1 MHQTTKDYY
10 MFSTHYGE
18 LLRVD
23 NIDAYLALQNDV
35 SDIKHIYIVNY
46 YWHLMRSLTDH
57 IQMKYKNVNIV
68 QSDSRYIDSPINDTL
83 EKIINFMYT
92 EYGVTESDK
101 NKFDQEVYDLLK
113 EGGVWDGIIEFGL
126 V

>member
-1 MHQTTKDYY
+1 MPQTTKDYY

-57 IQMKYKNVNIV
+57 IQMKYKNVNII
-68 QSDSRYIDSPINDTL
+68 QSDTRYIDNPINDTL

-101 NKFDQEVYDLLK
+101 NKFDKEVYDLLK